1 MKCRVNTI
9 DPHAFWPIKHGL
21 VLFINYVIR
30 HKSES
35 IIEYNANQVP
45 NMVVGNLTHSI
56 PHCYIFLL
64 IFYHKL
70 KAEVLILYEMK
81 VSVANSHASRF

>member
-45 NMVVGNLTHSI
+45 NMVVGNF
-56 PHCYIFLL
+56 FLL
-64 IFYHKL
+64 NFD
-70 KAEVLILYEMK
+70 V
-81 VSVANSHASRF
+81 N